1 MVTRSGLS
9 CLPASSHWIWKS
21 GTASE
26 SRISKRCSRTPAS
39 CKKLSLLQMISPV
52 SGRNTSV
59 GRGELMRVDLLAV
72 STLPVTE
79 SMYCKTLWRRFWL
92 LCRK

>member
-1 MVTRSGLS
+1 MMRMTDPLTTVELPEGGALCAVSGGLDSLS
-9 CLPASSHWIWKS
+9 LIH
-21 GTASE
+21 
-26 SRISKRCSRTPAS
+26 ISS

-79 SMYCKTLWRRFWL
+79 SMYCKTPCRRF
-92 LCRK
+92 